1 MPPIGVDEWMDN
13 FVAEWAPDHDPSNL
27 PSASEQK
34 AVSEYLHGK
43 ISVEEA
49 AFAYTRDTISGQTS
63 GDVWFLIYHIAQDL
77 PEAQGRLIELI
88 RAISTLPDES
98 CASGKDQSW
107 STVSLGDLHGDLCDY
122 WDGLS
127 DYIRVHPATTR
138 RRAFVDLTRFIA
150 RLGSEGLL
158 RTAYFSD
165 AVMFLALERE
175 ESLQVLD
182 TWLLAAT
189 RYLEWAVQD
198 VFAESQKGSAI
209 PGPLLKKAREH
220 GDISRW
226 QFWKSRMAV
235 LGDED
240 CLSQETRNAARSSL
254 ARMLEAESA
263 APRNKDFIMSLGLAS
278 RTFNSGCART
288 PIRRTEDVQSPLE
301 HESQSNNTPTS
312 DDGREEL
319 GADPPRVNCP
329 MDVSA
334 GTAVAVSKDEYRLAF
349 VGGSCGV

>member
-122 WDGLS
+122 WDGTTANARTSFLIDGLTEDINRPIRLYPGSSCDNAPSSLRRPDQIHRSSWFGRSPKNSLFLRRSHVLGSRKRGIIAGAGYLAARRHSLS
-127 DYIRVHPATTR
+127 RMGGTR
-138 RRAFVDLTRFIA
+138 RICREP
-150 RLGSEGLL
+150 EGV
-158 RTAYFSD
+158 RHPWPSPEKGKGAWGHQP
-165 AVMFLALERE
+165 LAILE
-175 ESLQVLD
+175 VP
-182 TWLLAAT
+182 
-189 RYLEWAVQD
+189 Y
-198 VFAESQKGSAI
+198 GSAW
-209 PGPLLKKAREH
+209 G
-220 GDISRW
+220 
-226 QFWKSRMAV
+226 
-235 LGDED
+235 
-240 CLSQETRNAARSSL
+240 
-254 ARMLEAESA
+254 
-263 APRNKDFIMSLGLAS
+263 
-278 RTFNSGCART
+278 
-288 PIRRTEDVQSPLE
+288 
-301 HESQSNNTPTS
+301 
-312 DDGREEL
+312 
-319 GADPPRVNCP
+319 
-329 MDVSA
+329 
-334 GTAVAVSKDEYRLAF
+334 
-349 VGGSCGV
+349 